1 MAVTSREI
9 PPVRQVYNF
18 GQLLRGFMHILV
30 IIALT
35 ILISIIAESGRVF
48 LDDWRYG
55 RPRTTHLSGYAGLPA
70 ERSGQP
76 SRFIALNLDRQV
88 VIIVIPGGDVR
99 QLQTWQGPYL
109 FGLHEDL
116 TPVVLSLKDE
126 DRDGLADLLVTIH
139 QEQLVYLN
147 RDGTFRLPTPEEWY
161 RLAQERDK

>member
-9 PPVRQVYNF
+9 PPVRQVYPF
-18 GQLLRGFMHILV
+18 GRLLRGFMLILG

-35 ILISIIAESGRVF
+35 MLISIIAESGRVF

-88 VIIVIPGGDVR
+88 IIIVIPGGDVK

-109 FGLHEDL
+109 FGLREDL
-116 TPVVLSLKDE
+116 TPVVLSLQDK

-147 RDGTFRLPTPEEWY
+147 RDGTFRLPSPEEWY
-161 RLAQERDK
+161 WLAQERSK